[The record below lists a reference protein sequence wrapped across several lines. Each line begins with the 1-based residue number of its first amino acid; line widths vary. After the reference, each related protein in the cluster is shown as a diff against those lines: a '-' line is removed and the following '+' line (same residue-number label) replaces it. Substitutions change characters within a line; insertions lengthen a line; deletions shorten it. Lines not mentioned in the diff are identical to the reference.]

1 MGLGRNSSERNKKE
15 KEERNWRERSLSS
28 YRDDIKWC
36 VRERVS
42 IGFWGEGERESGPCL
57 CVGV

>member
-42 IGFWGEGERESGPCL
+42 IGFWGEGERERD
-57 CVGV
+57 